1 MKKKNFLWVEEYRP
15 SKIDDCILP
24 ESIKKVFTGFLEQGE
39 IPHLLLSGSAGIG
52 KTTVARALCEE
63 LGCSVLEI
71 NGSDEGRLIDT
82 LRNKISQFATT
93 KSLTNRGKHK
103 VVIIDEADNTSDTVQ
118 LSLRHAMEEYSGNCR
133 FILTCNYPNRIDDAL
148 HSRCTTVAFSIR
160 KEDAQNMQVQFF
172 SRLEDILKEKGIEY
186 DRGLLAKVVQRYY
199 PDWRKLIM
207 EVQRYCS
214 TGKLE
219 PVVLADVAD
228 IDLST
233 LVSALK
239 NKDYSTCRRWVVENL
254 NNDSAILFRKLYDEI
269 AVETVMFK
277 KCIPEMVLLI
287 AEYSRDLDTIPDHQI
302 NFDAFLIRVMM
313 SCEFK

>member
-172 SRLEDILKEKGIEY
+172 SRLEDILKEKSIEY
-186 DRGLLAKVVQRYY
+186 DRALLAKVVQRYY

-277 KCIPEMVLLI
+277 KCIPELVLLI